1 MHRRPILTLGV
12 VIFLGIGVFWVVFS
26 QPAIRAVSAQS
37 PKASTAPAH
46 PTKTLSDQTPAKDD
60 TAVIFYVQDPDTLNP
75 LTSNDNVS
83 EELLK
88 LSYEYLAQRRYD
100 DPTKWEPLLAES
112 WDFDRD
118 KLEYTIHLRKGV
130 MWHPIKLPNG
140 KELPATE
147 LTAADVKFTFDCL
160 FNKYVEAS
168 HYRSYYEDSEAKDE
182 AHKLRMKVSLVPG
195 DKYTVK
201 MRWSKPYFLMD
212 DWSLWSIFIIPRHV
226 FSVNENGEPISLDVS
241 SKEFANG
248 FNNHW
253 ANKLG
258 CGTGPM
264 MLTKWIKDRQV
275 EFQRNPNYWGAP
287 YYFSRVI
294 YRTNSNLNTALQE
307 TLQGQYDH
315 ALIPQKDQY
324 VQSKTHPNVLSG
336 KVKLVDYFYPAY
348 RYIGY
353 NENREFFK
361 DKRVRWALSHA
372 VPVDQIVDKVFHKLA
387 VRVTGPFQ
395 VGSPANDETLPPV
408 DFDLEK
414 SKKLLDEAGW
424 IDSNGDGIRDKMIDG
439 QRVDASFDFMI
450 YSDIEAYQTIAEI
463 VKQNC
468 RKIGVEVKIS
478 PAKWDLMLQKLRK
491 KEYDATMLGWTMD
504 WKNDPFQI
512 FHSSQADLPDT
523 SNNINYKNPAVDRLI
538 EKLRVTIDDDEQN
551 KIFKQIHKLIYDDQ
565 PYTFLFADKETA
577 GEDARMQNIKFYT
590 LRPAFDSRLWYSSA
604 PRMMGQ

>member
-1 MHRRPILTLGV
+1 M
-12 VIFLGIGVFWVVFS
+12 
-26 QPAIRAVSAQS
+26 
-37 PKASTAPAH
+37 
-46 PTKTLSDQTPAKDD
+46 
-60 TAVIFYVQDPDTLNP
+60 
-75 LTSNDNVS
+75 
-83 EELLK
+83 
-88 LSYEYLAQRRYD
+88 
-100 DPTKWEPLLAES
+100 
-112 WDFDRD
+112 
-118 KLEYTIHLRKGV
+118 
-130 MWHPIKLPNG
+130 
-140 KELPATE
+140 
-147 LTAADVKFTFDCL
+147 
-160 FNKYVEAS
+160 
-168 HYRSYYEDSEAKDE
+168 
-182 AHKLRMKVSLVPG
+182 
-195 DKYTVK
+195 
-201 MRWSKPYFLMD
+201 
-212 DWSLWSIFIIPRHV
+212 
-226 FSVNENGEPISLDVS
+226 
-241 SKEFANG
+241 
-248 FNNHW
+248 
-253 ANKLG
+253 
-258 CGTGPM
+258 
-264 MLTKWIKDRQV
+264 
-275 EFQRNPNYWGAP
+275 
-287 YYFSRVI
+287 
-294 YRTNSNLNTALQE
+294 NTALQE

-491 KEYDATMLGWTMD
+491 KEFDATMLGWTMD
-504 WKNDPFQI
+504 WKNDPFQV

-523 SNNINYKNPAVDRLI
+523 SNSINYKNPAVDRLI

-577 GEDARMQNIKFYT
+577 GENARMQNIKFYT

-604 PRMMGQ
+604 PRMMGP